1 MVISAEEIK
10 RRTCQC
16 RDPVFKYS
24 KSSDY
29 SVLCMKCF
37 KPLKIREEEEL
48 ENAL

>member
-10 RRTCQC
+10 RRTCKC
-16 RDPVFKYS
+16 SDPVFKYS

-29 SVLCMKCF
+29 SVVCMKCH
-37 KPLKIREEEEL
+37 KPLKIREEV

>member
-1 MVISAEEIK
+1 MGISAEEIK

-29 SVLCMKCF
+29 SVVCMKCF
-37 KPLKIREEEEL
+37 KPLTIREEHQNEI
-48 ENAL
+48 